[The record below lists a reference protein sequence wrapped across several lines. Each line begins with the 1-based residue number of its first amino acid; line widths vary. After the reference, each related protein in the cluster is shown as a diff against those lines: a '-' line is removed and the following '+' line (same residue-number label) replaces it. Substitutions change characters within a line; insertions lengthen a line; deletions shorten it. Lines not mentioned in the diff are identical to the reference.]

1 MEELELISNGFI
13 NRVGE
18 GVFYAEISEEVI
30 SKYENIFVI
39 NRGKEDILNFIWKKY
54 GLRNYRNGL
63 FWFVNP
69 DEYNNLARNFPNV
82 SETAIVFART
92 NVGNLFLLEKL
103 DIGDSIT
110 YLNVHKGKTNVVST
124 NFEIFIEF
132 DIATDEFWKRDC
144 YGKIELNAVKKHTV
158 LPYECLTFVPALAL
172 GGDEKMA
179 NLQKVKIKDNLEFLS
194 QLHSK

>member
-18 GVFYAEISEEVI
+18 GVFYSEISEEI
-30 SKYENIFVI
+30 IKKYENVFVI
-39 NRGKEDILNFIWKKY
+39 NRGKEDVLNFIWKRY

-69 DEYNNLARNFPNV
+69 DEYNDLARNFPNV

-144 YGKIELNAVKKHTV
+144 YGKIELNAIKKYTL
-158 LPYECLTFVPALAL
+158 LPDECLTFVPALAL
-172 GGDEKMA
+172 GGDEKIA
-179 NLQKVKIKDNLEFLS
+179 NLQKVKIKENLEFLS
-194 QLHSK
+194 NLHSK

>member
-18 GVFYAEISEEVI
+18 GVFYSEISEEI
-30 SKYENIFVI
+30 IKKYENVFVI
-39 NRGKEDILNFIWKKY
+39 NRGKEDVLNFIWKRY

-69 DEYNNLARNFPNV
+69 DEYNDLARNFPNV

-132 DIATDEFWKRDC
+132 DIATDQFWKRDC
-144 YGKIELNAVKKHTV
+144 YGKIELNAIKKYTL
-158 LPYECLTFVPALAL
+158 LPDECLTFLPALAL
-172 GGDEKMA
+172 GGDEKIA
-179 NLQKVKIKDNLEFLS
+179 NLQKVKIKENLEFLS
-194 QLHSK
+194 NLHSK